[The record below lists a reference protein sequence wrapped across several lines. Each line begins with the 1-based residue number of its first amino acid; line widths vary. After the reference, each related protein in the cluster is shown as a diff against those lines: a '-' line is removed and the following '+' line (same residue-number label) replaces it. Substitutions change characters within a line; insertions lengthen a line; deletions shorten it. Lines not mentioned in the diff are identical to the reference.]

1 MEPHRTLLYAA
12 LVFVAGASYGF
23 IVPAIKAATSTGI
36 TVAGLLPSN
45 YLAAFL
51 LSAAVVLMRRPHL
64 PTKRGFLQL
73 ALLGVLT
80 SCTSA
85 CYYRAVA
92 LLPSAVALTLLFQYV
107 WVGVVIDCFVR
118 KQRPSLWTTVAIVVV
133 LCGTLLAA
141 GLFEGSI
148 TTLDPLG
155 IACGLGSA
163 LFYAL
168 FLFFAGRIQVDSPA
182 PIRTMMVGLGG
193 FVVLS
198 AMNPGYFTTS
208 FLNPFTWPWA
218 VLLAFLGILVPVALI
233 GAAGPQLSVSTVNI
247 MASSELP
254 VGVLAA
260 WAFVGD
266 APTPLALAGVALVLA
281 GIVIKGAM
289 SNRS

>member
-1 MEPHRTLLYAA
+1 MASQRKWHYAL
-12 LVFVAGASYGF
+12 LVFLAGASYGF
-23 IVPAIKAATSTGI
+23 IVPVIKAATGNGL

-51 LSAAVVLMRRPHL
+51 VSAAVVLLQRPKL

-107 WVGVVIDCFVR
+107 WIGVVIDCIVR
-118 KQRPSLWTTVAIVVV
+118 KKLPSAWTTVAIVVV
-133 LCGTLLAA
+133 LCGTVMAA
-141 GLFEGSI
+141 GVLEGTF

-155 IACGLGSA
+155 VVCGLGSA

-168 FLFFAGRIQVDSPA
+168 FLFFAGRVQTDA
-182 PIRTMMVGLGG
+182 PVAVRTMMVGLGG

-198 AMNPGYFTTS
+198 CMNPEYFTTTMLDA
-208 FLNPFTWPWA
+208 FAWPWA
-218 VLLAFLGILVPVALI
+218 AALAVLGILLPVALI
-233 GAAGPQLSVSTVNI
+233 GIAGPHLSVGTVNV

-254 VGVLAA
+254 VGVLSA
-260 WAFVGD
+260 WFFMAD
-266 APTPLALAGVALVLA
+266 APTLLALVGSVLVLA
-281 GIVIKGAM
+281 GILIAQKDA
-289 SNRS
+289 S